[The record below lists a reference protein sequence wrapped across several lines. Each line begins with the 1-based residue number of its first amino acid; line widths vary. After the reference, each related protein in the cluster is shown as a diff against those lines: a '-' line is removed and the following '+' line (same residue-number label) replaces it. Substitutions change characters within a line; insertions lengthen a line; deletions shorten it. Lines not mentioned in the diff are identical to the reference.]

1 MKKILIIILF
11 IGSFISKSMSQQS
24 SFERIQLFNFGWKF
38 HLGDLKG
45 PQVGGL
51 NSSKWRELSLPHD
64 WSIEGEVDLKNLSG
78 NDGGYFPTGIGW
90 YHKIFFIPESQKESN
105 TTIYFEGVYM
115 HSEVFVNGKSIGIY
129 PYGYT
134 SFSYDIGR
142 YLNYGSENTIT
153 VKVDNSKQKNSRWYT
168 GSGIYRNVW
177 LITKNKVSIAEWG
190 VGIKTEN
197 VSERK
202 ANVEITTT
210 VNNNN
215 PFGNSVKVRTILL
228 DRNNNIVAKKMQQ
241 LKLDV
246 SSNNKLKTSF
256 KLSNPALWSPDYP
269 NLYTAR
275 IEILAGDIILD
286 KVDNKFGIR
295 DIHFNSISGFSLNG
309 KTIKMNGGNV
319 HHDNG
324 SLGAAAYDRAEIRK
338 AELLKAAGFNAVRS
352 SHNPPSTKFLE
363 ACDSIGLFVIDESFD
378 GWRSK
383 KTDYDY
389 AMYFDQWAKKD
400 VQAMVLRDR
409 NHPSII
415 FWSIGNEIIERKE
428 PRAVATA
435 KMLRDAIREID
446 NTRPVVSAMTTWDN
460 DWEIFDSL
468 MAQHDVAGYNYQ
480 LHRAPKDHER
490 VPERIIVQTESYP
503 RDAFANW
510 KLVNDH
516 PYIIGDFVWT
526 AMDYL
531 GESGIGRWYYSGEVT
546 GEHYDR
552 DLFPWHGAYCGDID
566 LTGARKP
573 ISYYRDLLYNKGPK
587 LHLAVR
593 EPNPEPLH
601 IHETLWSV
609 WPTWDSWTWNG
620 FEGKDLAVE
629 VYSSYPKVRLYLNG
643 SAVGEKFT
651 GENEKFMATFHV
663 PYVAGEL
670 KAVALDQTNKEVEAR
685 ILNTASK
692 PTQIRL
698 KADRNHI
705 KATGLDLSYITA
717 EIIDGQGTVCPSE
730 MDRISFEIEG
740 PGLLVGIDNANL
752 KDTELYKGS
761 SRKVWKGRALG
772 IVCGLLQQ
780 GNIQVKVKYP
790 GIPETKI
797 VLTNM

>member
-1 MKKILIIILF
+1 MKKTLLFVVIFGLF
-11 IGSFISKSMSQQS
+11 ILAAKSQENLASNN
-24 SFERIQLFNFGWKF
+24 QLFNFGWKF
-38 HLGDLKG
+38 KLGDD
-45 PQVGGL
+45 L
-51 NSSKWRELSLPHD
+51 NAQLNDFDDSNWRTLDLPHD
-64 WSIEGEVDLKNLSG
+64 WSIEGNVKFKNPSG
-78 NDGGYFPTGIGW
+78 NDGGYFPVGIGW
-90 YHKIFFIPESQKESN
+90 YRKSFHIAASQKDVN
-105 TTIYFEGVYM
+105 TTVYFEGVYM
-115 HSEVFVNGKSIGIY
+115 NSEVYINGKSLGIY

-134 SFSYDIGR
+134 SFSYDLTP
-142 YLNYGSENTIT
+142 YLVYGKINTIV

-177 LITKNKVSIAEWG
+177 LISKHNISVPKWG
-190 VGIKTEN
+190 IGIKTEN
-197 VSERK
+197 ISAKVATVRL
-202 ANVEITTT
+202 NTTIE
-210 VNNNN
+210 NK
-215 PFGNSVKVRTILL
+215 NSSSAEVLVKTTIFDTAGTL
-228 DRNNNIVAKKMQQ
+228 IAKSQQ
-241 LKLDV
+241 RLETSKLDKKSLETV
-246 SSNNKLKTSF
+246 MTVK
-256 KLSNPALWSPDYP
+256 NPKLWSPDNP
-269 NLYTAR
+269 SLYIAR
-275 IEILAGDIILD
+275 VEVLKGKQLLD
-286 KVDNKFGIR
+286 RVDTRFGIR
-295 DIHFNSISGFSLNG
+295 SVTFTSKNGLILNG
-309 KTIKMNGGNV
+309 KTIKLNGGNV

-415 FWSIGNEIIERKE
+415 LWSIGNEIIERKE
-428 PRAVATA
+428 PRAVTTA

-446 NTRPVVSAMTTWDN
+446 KTRPVVSAMTTWDN

-531 GESGIGRWYYSGEVT
+531 GESGIGRWYYTGEVT

-566 LTGARKP
+566 LTGSRKP

-620 FEGKDLAVE
+620 FEGKELAVE

-663 PYVAGEL
+663 SYVAGEL
-670 KAVALDQTNKEVEAR
+670 KAVALDQTNKEVEVR

-705 KATGLDLSYITA
+705 KATGIDLSYITA
-717 EIIDGQGTVCPSE
+717 EIIDGQGTVCPAE

-772 IVCGLLQQ
+772 IVRGLPQT

-790 GIPETKI
+790 GIPEAKI

>member
-1 MKKILIIILF
+1 MIFGLF
-11 IGSFISKSMSQQS
+11 ILAAKSQENLASNN
-24 SFERIQLFNFGWKF
+24 QLFNFGWKF
-38 HLGDLKG
+38 KLGDD
-45 PQVGGL
+45 L
-51 NSSKWRELSLPHD
+51 NAQLNDFDDSNWRTLDLPHD
-64 WSIEGEVDLKNLSG
+64 WSIEGNVKFKNPSG
-78 NDGGYFPTGIGW
+78 NDGGYFPAGIGW
-90 YHKIFFIPESQKESN
+90 YRKSFHVAALQKDVN
-105 TTIYFEGVYM
+105 TTVYFEGVYM
-115 HSEVFVNGKSIGIY
+115 NSEVYINGKSLGIY

-134 SFSYDIGR
+134 SFSYDLTP
-142 YLNYGSENTIT
+142 YLVYGKINTIV

-177 LITKNKVSIAEWG
+177 LISKHNISVPKWG
-190 VGIKTEN
+190 IGIKTEN
-197 VSERK
+197 ISAKVATVRL
-202 ANVEITTT
+202 NTTIE
-210 VNNNN
+210 NK
-215 PFGNSVKVRTILL
+215 NSTSAEVLVKTTIFDTAGTL
-228 DRNNNIVAKKMQQ
+228 IAKSQQ
-241 LKLDV
+241 RLETSKLDKKSLETV
-246 SSNNKLKTSF
+246 MTVK
-256 KLSNPALWSPDYP
+256 NPKLWSPDNP
-269 NLYTAR
+269 SLYIAR
-275 IEILAGDIILD
+275 VEVLKGKQLLD
-286 KVDNKFGIR
+286 RLDTRFGIR
-295 DIHFNSISGFSLNG
+295 SVTFTSKNGLILNG
-309 KTIKMNGGNV
+309 KTIKLNGGNV

-415 FWSIGNEIIERKE
+415 LWSIGNEIIERKE
-428 PRAVATA
+428 PRAVTTA
-435 KMLRDAIREID
+435 KMLRNAIREID
-446 NTRPVVSAMTTWDN
+446 KTRPVVSAMTTWDN

-531 GESGIGRWYYSGEVT
+531 GESGIGRWYYTGEVT

-566 LTGARKP
+566 LTGSRKP

-670 KAVALDQTNKEVEAR
+670 KAVALDKTNKEVEVR

-705 KATGLDLSYITA
+705 KATGIDLSYITA
-717 EIIDGQGTVCPSE
+717 EIIDGQGTVCPAE

-772 IVCGLLQQ
+772 IVRGLPQT

-790 GIPETKI
+790 GIPEAKI

>member
-1 MKKILIIILF
+1 MKKILLF
-11 IGSFISKSMSQQS
+11 IVIFGIFILAAKSQNNLASNN
-24 SFERIQLFNFGWKF
+24 QLFNFGWKF
-38 HLGDLKG
+38 QLGD
-45 PQVGGL
+45 VL
-51 NSSKWRELSLPHD
+51 NAQLNDFDDSNWRTLDLPHD
-64 WSIEGEVDLKNLSG
+64 WSIEGSVKFKNPSG
-78 NDGGYFPTGIGW
+78 NDGGYFPAGIGW
-90 YHKIFFIPESQKESN
+90 YRKSFHVAASQKDVN
-105 TTIYFEGVYM
+105 TTVYFEGVYM
-115 HSEVFVNGKSIGIY
+115 NSEVYINGKSLGIY

-134 SFSYDIGR
+134 SFSYDLTP
-142 YLNYGSENTIT
+142 YLVYGKINTIA
-153 VKVDNSKQKNSRWYT
+153 VKVDNSQQKNSRWYT

-177 LITKNKVSIAEWG
+177 LVSKHNISVPKWG
-190 VGIKTEN
+190 IGIKTEN
-197 VSERK
+197 ISAKVATVRLNTTIENKNSISEEVLVKTTIFDTAGTLIAKSQQRL
-202 ANVEITTT
+202 EI
-210 VNNNN
+210 
-215 PFGNSVKVRTILL
+215 S
-228 DRNNNIVAKKMQQ
+228 
-241 LKLDV
+241 KLDKKSLETV
-246 SSNNKLKTSF
+246 MTVK
-256 KLSNPALWSPDYP
+256 NPKLWSPDNP
-269 NLYTAR
+269 SLYIAR
-275 IEILAGDIILD
+275 VEVLKGKQLEDR
-286 KVDNKFGIR
+286 VDTRFGIR
-295 DIHFNSISGFSLNG
+295 SVTFTSKNGLVLNG
-309 KTIKMNGGNV
+309 KTIKLNGGNV

-363 ACDSIGLFVIDESFD
+363 ACDSIGMFVIDESFD

-415 FWSIGNEIIERKE
+415 LWSIGNEIIERKE
-428 PRAVATA
+428 PRAVTTA

-446 NTRPVVSAMTTWDN
+446 KTRPVVSAMTTWDN

-531 GESGIGRWYYSGEVT
+531 GESGIGRWYYTGEVT

-566 LTGARKP
+566 LTGSRKP

-620 FEGKDLAVE
+620 FEGKELAVE

-670 KAVALDQTNKEVEAR
+670 KAVALDQTNKEVEVC

-705 KATGLDLSYITA
+705 KATGIDLSYITA
-717 EIIDGQGTVCPSE
+717 EIIDGQGTVCPAE

-772 IVCGLLQQ
+772 IVRGLPQT

-790 GIPETKI
+790 GIPEAKI
-797 VLTNM
+797 VLINE

>member
-1 MKKILIIILF
+1 MKKTLLFVVIFGLF
-11 IGSFISKSMSQQS
+11 ILAAKSQ
-24 SFERIQLFNFGWKF
+24 ENLAYNNQLFNFGWKF
-38 HLGDLKG
+38 KLGDD
-45 PQVGGL
+45 L
-51 NSSKWRELSLPHD
+51 NAQLNDFDDSNWRTLDLPHD
-64 WSIEGEVDLKNLSG
+64 WSIEGNVKFKNPSG
-78 NDGGYFPTGIGW
+78 NDGGYFPAGIGW
-90 YHKIFFIPESQKESN
+90 YRKSFHVAASQKDVN
-105 TTIYFEGVYM
+105 TTVYFEGVYM
-115 HSEVFVNGKSIGIY
+115 NSEVYINGKSLGIY

-134 SFSYDIGR
+134 SFSYDLTP
-142 YLNYGSENTIT
+142 YLVYGKINTIV

-177 LITKNKVSIAEWG
+177 LISKHNISVPKWG
-190 VGIKTEN
+190 IGIKTEN
-197 VSERK
+197 ISAKVATVRL
-202 ANVEITTT
+202 NTTIE
-210 VNNNN
+210 NK
-215 PFGNSVKVRTILL
+215 NSSSAEVLVKTTIFDTAGTL
-228 DRNNNIVAKKMQQ
+228 IAKSQQ
-241 LKLDV
+241 RLETSKLDKKSLETV
-246 SSNNKLKTSF
+246 MTVK
-256 KLSNPALWSPDYP
+256 NPKLWSPDNP
-269 NLYTAR
+269 SLYIAR
-275 IEILAGDIILD
+275 VEVLKGKQLLD
-286 KVDNKFGIR
+286 RVDTRFGIR
-295 DIHFNSISGFSLNG
+295 SVTFTSKNGLILNG
-309 KTIKMNGGNV
+309 KTIKLNGGNV

-415 FWSIGNEIIERKE
+415 LWSIGNEIIERKE
-428 PRAVATA
+428 PRAVTTA
-435 KMLRDAIREID
+435 KMLRDAIKEID
-446 NTRPVVSAMTTWDN
+446 KTRPVVSAMTTWDN

-480 LHRAPKDHER
+480 LHRAPKDHQR

-531 GESGIGRWYYSGEVT
+531 GESGIGRWYYTGEVT

-566 LTGARKP
+566 LTGSRKP

-620 FEGKDLAVE
+620 FEGKELAVE

-663 PYVAGEL
+663 SYVAGEL
-670 KAVALDQTNKEVEAR
+670 KAVALDQTNKEVEVR

-705 KATGLDLSYITA
+705 KATGIDLSYITA
-717 EIIDGQGTVCPSE
+717 EIIDGQGTVCPAE

-772 IVCGLLQQ
+772 IVRGLPQT

-790 GIPETKI
+790 GIPEAKI

>member
-1 MKKILIIILF
+1 MKKTLLFVVIFGLF
-11 IGSFISKSMSQQS
+11 ILAAKSQDNLASNN
-24 SFERIQLFNFGWKF
+24 QLFNFGWKF
-38 HLGDLKG
+38 KLGDD
-45 PQVGGL
+45 L
-51 NSSKWRELSLPHD
+51 NAQLNDFDDSNWRTLDLPHD
-64 WSIEGEVDLKNLSG
+64 WSIEGNVKFKNPSG
-78 NDGGYFPTGIGW
+78 NDGGYFPAGIGW
-90 YHKIFFIPESQKESN
+90 YRKSFHVAASQKDVN
-105 TTIYFEGVYM
+105 TTVYFEGVYM
-115 HSEVFVNGKSIGIY
+115 NSEVYINGKSLGIY

-134 SFSYDIGR
+134 SFSYDLTP
-142 YLNYGSENTIT
+142 YLVYGKINTIV

-177 LITKNKVSIAEWG
+177 LISKHNISVPKWG
-190 VGIKTEN
+190 IGIKTEN
-197 VSERK
+197 ISAKVATVRL
-202 ANVEITTT
+202 NTTIE
-210 VNNNN
+210 NK
-215 PFGNSVKVRTILL
+215 NSSSAEVLVKTTIFDTAGTL
-228 DRNNNIVAKKMQQ
+228 IAKSQQ
-241 LKLDV
+241 RLETSKLDKKSLETV
-246 SSNNKLKTSF
+246 MTVK
-256 KLSNPALWSPDYP
+256 NPKLWSPDNP
-269 NLYTAR
+269 SLYIAR
-275 IEILAGDIILD
+275 VEVLKGKQLLD
-286 KVDNKFGIR
+286 RVDTRFGIR
-295 DIHFNSISGFSLNG
+295 SVTFTSKNGLILNG
-309 KTIKMNGGNV
+309 KTIKLNGGNV

-415 FWSIGNEIIERKE
+415 LWSIGNEIIERKE
-428 PRAVATA
+428 PRAVTTA
-435 KMLRDAIREID
+435 KMLRDAIKEID
-446 NTRPVVSAMTTWDN
+446 KTRPVVSAMTTWDN

-531 GESGIGRWYYSGEVT
+531 GESGIGRWYYTGEVT

-566 LTGARKP
+566 LTGSRKP

-593 EPNPEPLH
+593 EPNPQPLH

-663 PYVAGEL
+663 SYVAGEL
-670 KAVALDQTNKEVEAR
+670 KAVALDHTNKEVEVR

-705 KATGLDLSYITA
+705 KATGIDLSYITA
-717 EIIDGQGTVCPSE
+717 EIIDGQGTVCPAE

-772 IVCGLLQQ
+772 IVRGLPQT

-790 GIPETKI
+790 GIPEAKI

>member
-1 MKKILIIILF
+1 MKKTLLFVVIFGLF
-11 IGSFISKSMSQQS
+11 ILAAKSQ
-24 SFERIQLFNFGWKF
+24 ENLAYNNQLFNFGWKF
-38 HLGDLKG
+38 KLGDD
-45 PQVGGL
+45 L
-51 NSSKWRELSLPHD
+51 NAQLNDFDDSNWRTLDLPHD
-64 WSIEGEVDLKNLSG
+64 WSIEGNVKFKNPSG
-78 NDGGYFPTGIGW
+78 NDGGYFPAGIGW
-90 YHKIFFIPESQKESN
+90 YRKSFHVAASQKDVN
-105 TTIYFEGVYM
+105 TTVYFEGVYM
-115 HSEVFVNGKSIGIY
+115 NSEVYINGKSLGIY

-134 SFSYDIGR
+134 SFSYDLTP
-142 YLNYGSENTIT
+142 YLVYGKINTIV

-177 LITKNKVSIAEWG
+177 LISKHNISVPKWG
-190 VGIKTEN
+190 IGIKTEN
-197 VSERK
+197 ISAKVATVRL
-202 ANVEITTT
+202 NTTIE
-210 VNNNN
+210 NK
-215 PFGNSVKVRTILL
+215 NSSSAEVLVKTTIFDTAGTL
-228 DRNNNIVAKKMQQ
+228 IAKSQQ
-241 LKLDV
+241 RLETSKLDKKSLETV
-246 SSNNKLKTSF
+246 MTVK
-256 KLSNPALWSPDYP
+256 NPKLWSPDNP
-269 NLYTAR
+269 SLYIAR
-275 IEILAGDIILD
+275 VEVLKGKQLLD
-286 KVDNKFGIR
+286 RVDTRFGIR
-295 DIHFNSISGFSLNG
+295 SVTFTSKNGLILNG
-309 KTIKMNGGNV
+309 KTIKLNGGNV

-415 FWSIGNEIIERKE
+415 LWSIGNEIIERKE
-428 PRAVATA
+428 PRAVTTA
-435 KMLRDAIREID
+435 KMLRDAIKEID
-446 NTRPVVSAMTTWDN
+446 KTRPVVSAMTTWDN

-480 LHRAPKDHER
+480 LHRAPKDHQR

-531 GESGIGRWYYSGEVT
+531 GESGIGRWYYTGEVT

-566 LTGARKP
+566 LTGSRKP

-643 SAVGEKFT
+643 LAVGEKFT

-663 PYVAGEL
+663 SYVAGEL
-670 KAVALDQTNKEVEAR
+670 KAVALDQTNKEVEVR

-705 KATGLDLSYITA
+705 KATGIDLSYITA
-717 EIIDGQGTVCPSE
+717 EIIDGQGTVCPAE

-772 IVCGLLQQ
+772 IVRGLPQT

-790 GIPETKI
+790 GIPEAKI

>member
-1 MKKILIIILF
+1 MKKILLFVVIFSLF
-11 IGSFISKSMSQQS
+11 ILAAKSQDNLASKN
-24 SFERIQLFNFGWKF
+24 QLFNFGWKF
-38 HLGDLKG
+38 KLGD
-45 PQVGGL
+45 VL
-51 NSSKWRELSLPHD
+51 NAQLNDFDDSNWRSLDLPHD
-64 WSIEGEVDLKNLSG
+64 WSIEGNVKFKNPSG
-78 NDGGYFPTGIGW
+78 NDGGYFPAGIGW
-90 YHKIFFIPESQKESN
+90 YRKSFHVAAPQKDVN
-105 TTIYFEGVYM
+105 TTIYFEGIYM
-115 HSEVFVNGKSIGIY
+115 NSEVYINGKSLGIY

-134 SFSYDIGR
+134 SFSYDLTP
-142 YLNYGSENTIT
+142 YLVYGKINTIA
-153 VKVDNSKQKNSRWYT
+153 VKVDNSRQKNSRWYT
-168 GSGIYRNVW
+168 GAGIYRNVW
-177 LITKNKVSIAEWG
+177 FISKHNISVPKWG
-190 VGIKTEN
+190 IGIKTESISAKVAIVRLN
-197 VSERK
+197 
-202 ANVEITTT
+202 TTIENKNST
-210 VNNNN
+210 SAEVLVKTTI
-215 PFGNSVKVRTILL
+215 FDTAGNLI
-228 DRNNNIVAKKMQQ
+228 AKSQQ
-241 LKLDV
+241 RLETSKLDKKSLETV
-246 SSNNKLKTSF
+246 LTVKKPN
-256 KLSNPALWSPDYP
+256 LWSPDNP
-269 NLYTAR
+269 SLYIAR
-275 IEILAGDIILD
+275 VEVLKGKQLLD
-286 KVDNKFGIR
+286 RVDTRFGIR
-295 DIHFNSISGFSLNG
+295 SVTFNSKNGLILNG
-309 KTIKMNGGNV
+309 KTIKLNGGNV

-415 FWSIGNEIIERKE
+415 LWSIGNEIIERKE
-428 PRAVATA
+428 PRAVTTA

-446 NTRPVVSAMTTWDN
+446 KTRPVVSAMTTWDN

-531 GESGIGRWYYSGEVT
+531 GESGIGRWYYTGEVT

-566 LTGARKP
+566 LTGSRKP

-643 SAVGEKFT
+643 SVVGEKFT
-651 GENEKFMATFHV
+651 EENEKFMATFHV
-663 PYVAGEL
+663 SYVAGEL
-670 KAVALDQTNKEVEAR
+670 KAVALDQTNKEVETR

-698 KADRNHI
+698 KADRNYI

-772 IVCGLLQQ
+772 IVRGLPQQ

>member
-1 MKKILIIILF
+1 MKKTLLFVVIFGLF
-11 IGSFISKSMSQQS
+11 ILAAKSQENLASNN
-24 SFERIQLFNFGWKF
+24 QLFNFGWKF
-38 HLGDLKG
+38 KLGDD
-45 PQVGGL
+45 L
-51 NSSKWRELSLPHD
+51 NAQLNDFDDSNWRTLDLPHD
-64 WSIEGEVDLKNLSG
+64 WSIEGNVKFKNPSG
-78 NDGGYFPTGIGW
+78 NDGGYFPAGIGW
-90 YHKIFFIPESQKESN
+90 YRKSFHVAASQKDVN
-105 TTIYFEGVYM
+105 TTVYFEGVYM
-115 HSEVFVNGKSIGIY
+115 NSVVYINGKSLGIY

-134 SFSYDIGR
+134 SFSYDLTP
-142 YLNYGSENTIT
+142 YLVYGKINTIV

-177 LITKNKVSIAEWG
+177 LISKHNISVPKWG
-190 VGIKTEN
+190 IGIKTEN
-197 VSERK
+197 ISAKVATVRL
-202 ANVEITTT
+202 NTTIE
-210 VNNNN
+210 NK
-215 PFGNSVKVRTILL
+215 NSSSAEVLVKTTIFDTAGTL
-228 DRNNNIVAKKMQQ
+228 IAKSQQ
-241 LKLDV
+241 RLETSKLDKKSLETV
-246 SSNNKLKTSF
+246 MTVE
-256 KLSNPALWSPDYP
+256 NPKLWSPDNP
-269 NLYTAR
+269 SLYIAR
-275 IEILAGDIILD
+275 VEVLKGKQLLD
-286 KVDNKFGIR
+286 RVDTRFGIR
-295 DIHFNSISGFSLNG
+295 SVTFTSKNGLILNG
-309 KTIKMNGGNV
+309 KTIKLNGGNV

-415 FWSIGNEIIERKE
+415 LWSIGNEIIERKE
-428 PRAVATA
+428 PRAVTTA
-435 KMLRDAIREID
+435 KILRDAIREID
-446 NTRPVVSAMTTWDN
+446 KTRPVVSAMTTWDN

-531 GESGIGRWYYSGEVT
+531 GESGIGRWYYTGEVT

-566 LTGARKP
+566 LTGSRKP

-620 FEGKDLAVE
+620 FEGKELAVE

-663 PYVAGEL
+663 SYVAGEL
-670 KAVALDQTNKEVEAR
+670 KAVALDKTNKEVEVR

-705 KATGLDLSYITA
+705 KATGIDLSYITA
-717 EIIDGQGTVCPSE
+717 EIIDGQGTVCPAE

-772 IVCGLLQQ
+772 IVRGLPQT

-790 GIPETKI
+790 GIPDAKI

>member
-1 MKKILIIILF
+1 MKKILLF
-11 IGSFISKSMSQQS
+11 IVIFSLFILAAKSQDNLASKN
-24 SFERIQLFNFGWKF
+24 QLFNFGWKF
-38 HLGDLKG
+38 KLGD
-45 PQVGGL
+45 VL
-51 NSSKWRELSLPHD
+51 NAQLNDFDDSNWRTLDLPHD
-64 WSIEGEVDLKNLSG
+64 WSIEGNVNLKNPSG

-90 YHKIFFIPESQKESN
+90 YRKSFHVAASQKDVN
-105 TTIYFEGVYM
+105 TTVYFEGVYM
-115 HSEVFVNGKSIGIY
+115 NSEVYINGKSLGIY

-134 SFSYDIGR
+134 SFSYDLTP
-142 YLNYGSENTIT
+142 YLVYGKINTIA
-153 VKVDNSKQKNSRWYT
+153 VKVDNSRQKNSRWYT

-177 LITKNKVSIAEWG
+177 LISKNNISVPKWG
-190 VGIKTEN
+190 IGIKTEN
-197 VSERK
+197 ISAKVATVRL
-202 ANVEITTT
+202 NTTIENKNSTSAEVLVKTTIFDTAGTLIAKNQQQLETSKLDKKSLETVLT
-210 VNNNN
+210 VNK
-215 PFGNSVKVRTILL
+215 PK
-228 DRNNNIVAKKMQQ
+228 
-241 LKLDV
+241 
-246 SSNNKLKTSF
+246 
-256 KLSNPALWSPDYP
+256 LWSPDNP
-269 NLYTAR
+269 SLYIAR
-275 IEILAGDIILD
+275 VEVLKGKQLIER
-286 KVDNKFGIR
+286 VDTRFGIR
-295 DIHFNSISGFSLNG
+295 SITFTSKNGLVLNG
-309 KTIKMNGGNV
+309 KTVKLNGGNV

-338 AELLKAAGFNAVRS
+338 AELLKTAGFNAVRS

-378 GWRSK
+378 GWRAK

-415 FWSIGNEIIERKE
+415 LWSIGNEIIERKE

-526 AMDYL
+526 AMDYI
-531 GESGIGRWYYSGEVT
+531 GESGIGRWYYTGEVT

-566 LTGARKP
+566 LTGSRKP
-573 ISYYRDLLYNKGPK
+573 ISYYRDLLYNKEPK

-643 SAVGEKFT
+643 SVLGEKFT
-651 GENEKFMATFHV
+651 GENEKFMATFNV

-670 KAVALDQTNKEVEAR
+670 KAVALDKTNKEVMVR
-685 ILNTASK
+685 ILKTASK
-692 PTQIRL
+692 PIQIRL

-717 EIIDGQGTVCPSE
+717 EIIDGQGTVCPGE

-740 PGLLVGIDNANL
+740 PGILMGIDNANL
-752 KDTELYKGS
+752 KDTEPYKGT

-772 IVCGLLQQ
+772 IIRGLPQQ

-790 GIPETKI
+790 GMPETKI

>member
-1 MKKILIIILF
+1 MKKTLLFVVIFGLF
-11 IGSFISKSMSQQS
+11 ILAAKSQENLASNN
-24 SFERIQLFNFGWKF
+24 QLFNFGWKF
-38 HLGDLKG
+38 KLGDD
-45 PQVGGL
+45 L
-51 NSSKWRELSLPHD
+51 NAQLNDFDDSNWRTLDLPHD
-64 WSIEGEVDLKNLSG
+64 WSIEGNVKFKNPSG
-78 NDGGYFPTGIGW
+78 NDGGYFPAGIGW
-90 YHKIFFIPESQKESN
+90 YRKSFHVAASQKDVN
-105 TTIYFEGVYM
+105 TTVYFEGVYM
-115 HSEVFVNGKSIGIY
+115 NSEVYINGKSLGIY

-134 SFSYDIGR
+134 SFSYDLTP
-142 YLNYGSENTIT
+142 YLVYGKINTIV

-177 LITKNKVSIAEWG
+177 FISKHNISVPKWG
-190 VGIKTEN
+190 IGIKTEN
-197 VSERK
+197 ISAKVATVRL
-202 ANVEITTT
+202 NTTIE
-210 VNNNN
+210 NK
-215 PFGNSVKVRTILL
+215 NSSSAEVLVKTTIFDTAGTL
-228 DRNNNIVAKKMQQ
+228 IAKSQQ
-241 LKLDV
+241 RLETSKLDKKSLETEMTV
-246 SSNNKLKTSF
+246 K
-256 KLSNPALWSPDYP
+256 NPKLWSPDNP
-269 NLYTAR
+269 SLYIAR
-275 IEILAGDIILD
+275 VEVLKGKQLLD
-286 KVDNKFGIR
+286 RVDTRFGIR
-295 DIHFNSISGFSLNG
+295 SVTFTSKNGLILNG
-309 KTIKMNGGNV
+309 KTIKLNGGNV

-389 AMYFDQWAKKD
+389 AMYFDQWAKRD

-415 FWSIGNEIIERKE
+415 LWSIGNEIIERKE
-428 PRAVATA
+428 PRAVTTA

-446 NTRPVVSAMTTWDN
+446 KTRPVVSAMTTWDN

-531 GESGIGRWYYSGEVT
+531 GESGIGRWYYTGEVT

-566 LTGARKP
+566 LTGSRKP

-593 EPNPEPLH
+593 EPNPEPLL

-620 FEGKDLAVE
+620 FEGKELAVE

-663 PYVAGEL
+663 SYVAGEL
-670 KAVALDQTNKEVEAR
+670 KAVALDQTNKEVEVR

-705 KATGLDLSYITA
+705 KATGIDFSYITA
-717 EIIDGQGTVCPSE
+717 EIIDGQGTVCPAE

-772 IVCGLLQQ
+772 IVRGLPQT

-790 GIPETKI
+790 GIPEAKI

>member
-1 MKKILIIILF
+1 MKKTLLFVVIFGLF
-11 IGSFISKSMSQQS
+11 ILAAKSQENLASNN
-24 SFERIQLFNFGWKF
+24 QLFNFGWKF
-38 HLGDLKG
+38 KLGDD
-45 PQVGGL
+45 L
-51 NSSKWRELSLPHD
+51 NAQLNDFDDSNWRTLDLPHD
-64 WSIEGEVDLKNLSG
+64 WSIEGNVKFKNPSG
-78 NDGGYFPTGIGW
+78 NDGGYFPAGIGW
-90 YHKIFFIPESQKESN
+90 YRKSFHVAASQKDVN
-105 TTIYFEGVYM
+105 TTVYFEGVYM
-115 HSEVFVNGKSIGIY
+115 NSEVYINGKSLGIY

-134 SFSYDIGR
+134 SFSYDLTP
-142 YLNYGSENTIT
+142 YLVYGKINTIV

-177 LITKNKVSIAEWG
+177 LISKHNISVPKWG
-190 VGIKTEN
+190 IGIKTEN
-197 VSERK
+197 ISAKVATVRLNTTIENKNSSSAEVLVKTTIFDTAGTLIAKSQERL
-202 ANVEITTT
+202 ET
-210 VNNNN
+210 
-215 PFGNSVKVRTILL
+215 S
-228 DRNNNIVAKKMQQ
+228 
-241 LKLDV
+241 KLDKKSLETV
-246 SSNNKLKTSF
+246 MTVK
-256 KLSNPALWSPDYP
+256 NPKLWSPDNP
-269 NLYTAR
+269 SLYIAR
-275 IEILAGDIILD
+275 VEVLKGKQLLD
-286 KVDNKFGIR
+286 RVDTRFGIR
-295 DIHFNSISGFSLNG
+295 SVTFTSKNGLILNG
-309 KTIKMNGGNV
+309 KTIKLNGGNV

-415 FWSIGNEIIERKE
+415 LWSIGNEIIERKE
-428 PRAVATA
+428 PRAVTTA
-435 KMLRDAIREID
+435 KMLRDAIKEID
-446 NTRPVVSAMTTWDN
+446 KTRPVVSAMTTWDN

-531 GESGIGRWYYSGEVT
+531 GESGIGRWYYTGEVT

-566 LTGARKP
+566 LTGSRKP

-620 FEGKDLAVE
+620 FEGKELAVE

-663 PYVAGEL
+663 SYVAGEL
-670 KAVALDQTNKEVEAR
+670 KAVALDQTNKEVEVR

-705 KATGLDLSYITA
+705 KATGIDLSYITA
-717 EIIDGQGTVCPSE
+717 EIIDGQGTVCPAE

-772 IVCGLLQQ
+772 IVRGLPQT

-790 GIPETKI
+790 GIPEAKI